1 MTQTYGIRAIEGVPT
16 NPKNLSEDL
25 RFPSDDLYRVL
36 LDHLGKV
43 DADRLWNDAKT
54 AGGVS

>member
-1 MTQTYGIRAIEGVPT
+1 MTQTYGIHAIEGVPT
-16 NPKNLSEDL
+16 NPKRLAEDS

-36 LDHLGKV
+36 RDHLGKV
-43 DADRLWNDAKT
+43 DAERLWHDAKT